1 MDHSSEIEI
10 IYDKQGNPHEVVD
23 FNDDDEGSK
32 LGFWFFLFTEL
43 MLFGGMFLVFT
54 FYFYRYTDNFLEA
67 SATLNIVLGG
77 INTFCSFNFYIL
89 FGYGFN

>member
-23 FNDDDEGSK
+23 FNDDYQASK

-77 INTFCSFNFYIL
+77 INTFVL
-89 FGYGFN
+89 F